1 MNYKYVHY
9 TDLNE
14 WRTGINAFMRKYRIP
29 SEPIK
34 SNEDMTITY
43 SDKGMILAVWDLMDK
58 DGWIIT
64 DSYYKNKG
72 IVEQLW
78 RI

>member
-1 MNYKYVHY
+1 MNYKYVHF
-9 TDLNE
+9 TDINE
-14 WRTGINAFMRKYRIP
+14 WRTGVNSFLRKNGIA

-34 SNEDMTITY
+34 SSEDLTITY
-43 SDKGMILAVWDLMDK
+43 SGKGMILAVWDLADK

-72 IVEQLW
+72 IVEQIW